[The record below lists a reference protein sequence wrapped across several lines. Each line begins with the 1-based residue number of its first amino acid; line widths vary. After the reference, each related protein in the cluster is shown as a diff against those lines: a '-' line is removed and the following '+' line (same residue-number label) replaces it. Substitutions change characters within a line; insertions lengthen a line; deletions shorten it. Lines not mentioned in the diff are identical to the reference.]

1 MLRVSTIPVAD
12 DVLDAQVEILTV
24 PDVAERLEL
33 PITRVH
39 QMLRDHHLLAVRRD
53 GIISVPAEFID
64 GKNVIK
70 GLAGTITVLRDGGYP
85 DTEILRWLF
94 IADDTLPGT
103 PVAALRADRGRE
115 VKRRAQ
121 AMAF

>member
-1 MLRVSTIPVAD
+1 VLRVSTIPVAD